1 MSCSDEFQTS
11 VFASWVRNWFFSFAD
26 KFSFSTCPSTD
37 TENPDVGCW
46 FDNMAYVR
54 VVLCAENH
62 NSLPGVFHVSLLS
75 YTLRW
80 GRGSRGVSVWPGA
93 ARLLVRT
100 LTAGSYCPPLNP
112 KLGFFWNSSEILLIF
127 IFHCFLKTALQGR
140 FSFCFCSI

>member
-11 VFASWVRNWFFSFAD
+11 VFASWVRNWFFTFAG

-54 VVLCAENH
+54 VVLGAENR

-75 YTLRW
+75 YTLRS

-93 ARLLVRT
+93 AHLLVRT
-100 LTAGSYCPPLNP
+100 LTAGSYCLPLIP
-112 KLGFFWNSSEILLIF
+112 SSVFLEFF
-127 IFHCFLKTALQGR
+127 
-140 FSFCFCSI
+140 